1 MNPSDSLH
9 LIVEASLALAGF
21 AGVVT
26 ALRSRGEGQLH
37 VLHRLSLTNLLS
49 TSLVS
54 LFLSLVALVLLAA
67 DVAEATVWRISSGV
81 GLLPSLYFGS
91 ASVRTVLA
99 NAGERQRRRSTAT
112 LIAINGPLLII
123 CAIQVWNIVTLGEFW
138 PVLLLLVALFAI
150 GCFAFVRLLFAE
162 T

>member
-1 MNPSDSLH
+1 M
-9 LIVEASLALAGF
+9 VAAGGTGYAF
-21 AGVVT
+21 TGV
-26 ALRSRGEGQLH
+26 SG
-37 VLHRLSLTNLLS
+37 
-49 TSLVS
+49 
-54 LFLSLVALVLLAA
+54 AA

-162 T
+162 P